1 MTEMKV
7 PPRAILFDLDG
18 TLIDTIDLILHSYR
32 YTVAAHRFEPLPDG
46 EWLKNIG
53 IPLRMQFRHF
63 TEDPDEIQAMIK
75 TYVDHNLEHHD
86 DLVREYPGV
95 LEAVRAIASVG
106 CKLGLVTSKM
116 HGSLE
121 RGLTIG
127 GFDGLF
133 EVVIGAD
140 DVEHPKPHP
149 EPVLKALEA
158 LEVSSTEAVFVGDS
172 PFDMACGRAAGVAT
186 AAALWGPFS
195 RADLETHEPTY
206 WLETP
211 QALSV
216 FVNRAAGSRSEGLE
230 ID

>member
-1 MTEMKV
+1 MKT
-7 PPRAILFDLDG
+7 PPGAILFDLDG

-32 YTVAAHRFEPLPDG
+32 YTVAAHRFEPLPDAD
-46 EWLKNIG
+46 WLKNIG

-75 TYVDHNLEHHD
+75 TYVAHNLDHHD

-95 LEAVRAIASVG
+95 LERVRALGSAG
-106 CKLGLVTSKM
+106 CKLGVVTSKM

-140 DVEHPKPHP
+140 DVENPKPHP
-149 EPVLKALEA
+149 EPVLKALEG
-158 LEVSSTEAVFVGDS
+158 LDVSPHETVFVGDS

-195 RADLETHEPTY
+195 RPDLEPHKPDH
-206 WLETP
+206 WLRTP
-211 QALSV
+211 QDLQRFA
-216 FVNRAAGSRSEGLE
+216 
-230 ID
+230 